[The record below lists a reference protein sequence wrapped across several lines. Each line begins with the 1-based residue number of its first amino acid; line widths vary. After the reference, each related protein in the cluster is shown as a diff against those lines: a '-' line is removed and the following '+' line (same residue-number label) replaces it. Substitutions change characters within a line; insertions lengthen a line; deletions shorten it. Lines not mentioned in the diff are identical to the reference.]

1 MISIDTVASPED
13 VIVFRADRLFA
24 LLLLA
29 LPVAASSTVR
39 PETGQ
44 FLQPSSFVGRVG
56 DKVKLAV
63 SSGGIAE
70 PAAAEWPGQGIE
82 WLYVRVAGTQRN
94 MHGAGLKP
102 ARVGD
107 RFFELTLEHAG
118 ATMIGMDRKSPAR
131 LWTAVEVAKLLEQ
144 TPDAG
149 SGARPAAGK
158 PARVRQ
164 IDSSKI
170 LLSVAAAG
178 VQAGHSGVPQSKSG
192 QIAEIRLMADPLRTP
207 VGAVVP
213 LRVYLHGSSRGGAI
227 VYATNVKSGETHKL
241 TTNAAGM
248 ATLKVSHTGVWQLK
262 CRHVE
267 RAENDPDADWTSYLS
282 TFTFE
287 IPEGSRP

>member
-1 MISIDTVASPED
+1 M
-13 VIVFRADRLFA
+13 FRVDRLFA

-29 LPVAASSTVR
+29 LPVAASSPER

-44 FLQPSSFVGRVG
+44 FLQPSSFVARIG
-56 DKVKLAV
+56 DKVKLAF
-63 SSGGIAE
+63 SSGGISE
-70 PAAAEWPGQGIE
+70 PVAVEWPSQGIE

-94 MHGAGLKP
+94 MHAADLKP

-131 LWTAVEVAKLLEQ
+131 RWTAAEVAELLEQ

-149 SGARPAAGK
+149 SAARPAAGK
-158 PARVRQ
+158 PARIRQ
-164 IDSSKI
+164 IDSSKR
-170 LLSVAAAG
+170 LLSVAGTG

-207 VGAVVP
+207 VGAALP
-213 LRVYLHGSSRGGAI
+213 LRVYLHGSSRGGAV
-227 VYATNVKSGETHKL
+227 VYATNVKSGETRKL
-241 TTNAAGM
+241 TSNAAGM
-248 ATLKVSHTGVWQLK
+248 ATLNVSHTGLWQIR

-267 RAENDPDADWTSYLS
+267 KAEADPDADWTSYLS

>member
-1 MISIDTVASPED
+1 M
-13 VIVFRADRLFA
+13 FRVDRLFA

-29 LPVAASSTVR
+29 LPVAANSPAR

-44 FLQPSSFVGRVG
+44 FLQPSSFVSRVG

-63 SSGGIAE
+63 FSVGVAE
-70 PAAAEWPGQGIE
+70 PAVAEWPERGIE

-94 MHGAGLKP
+94 MHAADLKP
-102 ARVGD
+102 ARDGD
-107 RFFELTLEHAG
+107 RFLELTLEHAG
-118 ATMIGMDRKSPAR
+118 VTMIGMDRKSPAR
-131 LWTAVEVAKLLEQ
+131 LWTAAEVAELLEQ

-149 SGARPAAGK
+149 SAARPARGK
-158 PARVRQ
+158 PARIRHF
-164 IDSSKI
+164 DSSKI
-170 LLSVAAAG
+170 LLSVAGAG
-178 VQAGHSGVPQSKSG
+178 AQAGHSGVPQSKSG

-207 VGAVVP
+207 VGSALP

-227 VYATNVKSGETHKL
+227 VYATNAKSGETL
-241 TTNAAGM
+241 RLITNASGM
-248 ATLKVSHTGVWQLK
+248 ATLKVSHTGVWQIK

-267 RAENDPDADWTSYLS
+267 KAENDPDADWTSYLS